1 MTSEAGVC
9 SSDEW
14 NAISEEEREEMGLSF
29 ENDGEFW
36 MCYDDFI
43 VRKNKSKREPKKL
56 SFQNELIVL
65 VVE

>member
-43 VRKNKSKREPKKL
+43 VRETKTNTNKKQL
-56 SFQNELIVL
+56 CFQNIFSRL
-65 VVE
+65 